1 MLKKFILVLLCI
13 SSYKSLGKS
22 NNIEKERNSN
32 LVDFQENLSDT
43 NSDIGKPSIFIK
55 DEQLKEYK
63 ELYILNKNQWDSKL
77 LSPNKNTKPIVIG
90 IQDNFEELHRVKGD
104 DIHTA
109 RQRKLIQNSWLKD
122 DSFNYQPVKDG
133 KTIGIEDLIKDL
145 NSKQQ
150 MRELYIQQIK
160 AKKSPK

>member
-13 SSYKSLGKS
+13 SSYKSLGES
-22 NNIEKERNSN
+22 NNIEKERKSN

-43 NSDIGKPSIFIK
+43 NSDIWKPSIFIK

-104 DIHTA
+104 DIHAA
-109 RQRKLIQNSWLKD
+109 RQRKLIQNSGLKD
-122 DSFNYQPVKDG
+122 GSFNYQPVKDG
-133 KTIGIEDLIKDL
+133 KTTGIEGLIKDL
-145 NSKQQ
+145 NSQQQ